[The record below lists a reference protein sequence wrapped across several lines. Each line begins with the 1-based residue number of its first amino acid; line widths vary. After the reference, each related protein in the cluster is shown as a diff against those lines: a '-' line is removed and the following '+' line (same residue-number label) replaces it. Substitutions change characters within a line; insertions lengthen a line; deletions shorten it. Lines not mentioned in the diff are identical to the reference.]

1 MAARSGDLNDDG
13 HRNGRS
19 QGERS
24 GTRFAVQF
32 GQMGS
37 PADRRFWC
45 SVVRVANR
53 MVGSQ
58 RCGAADT
65 FSRRQ
70 DSGALPGRVWAFRY
84 DGFAPHGGKRRNPRA
99 GSAQIAGRKA
109 MRRGNRRAACLGD
122 GTGSAWRLTS
132 GPELM
137 LRVGRRSRRK
147 CCHFE
152 HCARQFRNN
161 SGWQEGCV
169 LAEHQVGVFI

>member
-13 HRNGRS
+13 HRNGRC
-19 QGERS
+19 QGERA

-45 SVVRVANR
+45 PVVRVANR
-53 MVGSQ
+53 MVESQ

-65 FSRRQ
+65 FRRRQ
-70 DSGALPGRVWAFRY
+70 GSGALPGWVRAFRY
-84 DGFAPHGGKRRNPRA
+84 DGNAPHGGKRRNPRA
-99 GSAQIAGRKA
+99 GSAPIAGRKA
-109 MRRGNRRAACLGD
+109 MRSGNRRAACLGD

-132 GPELM
+132 HPELM
-137 LRVGRRSRRK
+137 LCGGRRSRRK
-147 CCHFE
+147 CRHLE

-161 SGWQEGCV
+161 SGRHEGCA